1 MNPHDDTTTATRA
14 ATATTDTAA
23 TTNTAATATPTT
35 TATTTATTGPTGPA
49 ETVVRL
55 EGITKRFGATT
66 ALDGASL
73 SVRRGEVVVLL
84 GLSGSGKS
92 TLLRHVDGLERPTD
106 GRVTVLGREVTALTG
121 RALRELRSEV
131 GFIFQQF
138 ELVPSLTVLE
148 NVLTGS
154 LATVRGPRL
163 GLWSYGRAAK
173 TEALARLERVGLLE
187 RAYQRADTLSG
198 GQQQRVAIARALM
211 QRPQVLLADEPV
223 ASLDP
228 ESSDQVMALIREI
241 AADEGLTVICSLHQ
255 VDLALSWADRIV
267 GLRHGR
273 VVLDTPTEG
282 LSKAQVMEIYG
293 RVATSTDQFEAIEL
307 ELATSGTPGTTGT
320 SGLAGGAANVTDG
333 AVR

>member
-1 MNPHDDTTTATRA
+1 MNPHADHVA
-14 ATATTDTAA
+14 
-23 TTNTAATATPTT
+23 
-35 TATTTATTGPTGPA
+35 PA
-49 ETVVRL
+49 EIVVSL
-55 EGITKRFGATT
+55 EGITKRFGTTT

-73 SVRRGEVVVLL
+73 DVRRGEVVVLL

-92 TLLRHVDGLERPTD
+92 TLLRHVDGLERPTE
-106 GRVTVLGREVTALTG
+106 GRVTVLGREVTALSG

-154 LATVRGPRL
+154 LAAVRGPRL
-163 GLWSYGRAAK
+163 GLWSYGRAARA
-173 TEALARLERVGLLE
+173 EALARLERVGLLE

-241 AADEGLTVICSLHQ
+241 AVDEGLTVICSLHQ

-267 GLRHGR
+267 GLRHGA
-273 VVLDTPTEG
+273 VVLDTETEG

-293 RVATSTDQFEAIEL
+293 RVATSTGQLEAIEL
-307 ELATSGTPGTTGT
+307 ELAGAGSTAGAGSAAGTAGTA
-320 SGLAGGAANVTDG
+320 SAGDI
-333 AVR
+333 VR